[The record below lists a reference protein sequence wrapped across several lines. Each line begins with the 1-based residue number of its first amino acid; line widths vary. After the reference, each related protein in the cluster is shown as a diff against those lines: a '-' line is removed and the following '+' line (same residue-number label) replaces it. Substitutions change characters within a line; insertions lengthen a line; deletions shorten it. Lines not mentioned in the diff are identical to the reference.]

1 MDLLLQSKTTGST
14 EMSEC
19 KHEQQTELGAEI
31 WSLRLR
37 TEHLEAE
44 NKALKAENKHLKK
57 CAELAN
63 DISDFNNRSV

>member
-1 MDLLLQSKTTGST
+1 MSK
-14 EMSEC
+14 C
-19 KHEQQTELGAEI
+19 EI
-31 WSLRLR
+31 CESDVDYCNGCDTCHACWEVGHKEI
-37 TEHLEAE
+37 TDKLESE